1 MSATVACI
9 VPAFNAAEQ
18 VASVVSGLRAALS
31 GAFVV
36 GVDDGST
43 DATGEILAATCDRVV
58 VHSSNLGKGR
68 ALRAGFEVALAR
80 EVEHIV
86 TIDADGQHDPAA
98 APRLV
103 AALAEADVVLG
114 SRARAGSRMPP
125 HRRVSNAL
133 SSACVSLAAGCRIPD
148 SQTGYRAFRAE
159 VLRAVEATG
168 DRYDFETDLLI
179 RLARRG
185 CRVAAVAV
193 PTIYGAE
200 SHFRPV
206 RDTAHVIRAIWRHRV
221 GVFR

>member
-1 MSATVACI
+1 MSARVVCI
-9 VPAFNAAEQ
+9 VPAYNAAAH
-18 VASVVSGLRAALS
+18 VASVVSGLRASLPGAL
-31 GAFVV
+31 VV
-36 GVDDGST
+36 GVDDGSIDET
-43 DATGEILAATCDRVV
+43 REILGATCDRIVE
-58 VHSSNLGKGR
+58 HPTNLGKGR
-68 ALRAGFEVALAR
+68 ALRSGFEVAMSR
-80 EVEHIV
+80 GCEHVV

-103 AALAEADVVLG
+103 AALAHADVVLG
-114 SRARAGSRMPP
+114 ARPRAGSRMPP

-148 SQTGYRAFRAE
+148 SQSGYRAFRAE
-159 VLRAVEATG
+159 VLREVEATG

-179 RLARRG
+179 RLARSG
-185 CRVAAVAV
+185 CRIAAVEV
-193 PTIYGAE
+193 PTIYGAT